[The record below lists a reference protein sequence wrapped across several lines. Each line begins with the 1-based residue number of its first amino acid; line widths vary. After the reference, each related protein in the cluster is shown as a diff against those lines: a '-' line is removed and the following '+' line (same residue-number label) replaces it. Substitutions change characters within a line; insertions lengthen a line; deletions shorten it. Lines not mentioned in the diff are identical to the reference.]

1 MNKNEKIKPSLLQA
15 LMPIVFMI
23 VALIVGYTI
32 FKIRIEP
39 IMVMSAFVAGIV
51 ALRLGY
57 TWEEMQKAIIEK
69 ISNALPATLILWS
82 VGFLIGSLMFAGTVP
97 MIIYYGVQMINPK
110 FLLVTAFLA
119 SAVLSI
125 VTGTSWGAA
134 GTIGVA
140 MMGIAGGLYGVQ
152 MINPKFLLVTAFLA
166 SAVLSIVTGT
176 SWGAAGTIG
185 VAMMGI
191 AGGLGVSLPATAGAV
206 VAGAFFGDKLS
217 PLSDTTNLAPM
228 AAGSDLYDH
237 IKHMLYT
244 TLPAAG
250 VSLVVYTIVGFT
262 SSGDMVTPELVNT
275 MMSQLDSMFNFN
287 IILLLP
293 IVLVI
298 LGSVKKW
305 PTIPTMLGTSILTVL
320 LGVIIQGFNIVDGF
334 KSLVDGFSITM
345 TGFNGEAIP
354 EVIKLIERG
363 GIVSVTSTTVLIFCA
378 MGFAGIVSVSGML
391 DVVLDLLLSKVKSTV
406 GIIIATIVSCFTVAF
421 VTGSSYLS
429 ILIPG
434 ELFKDVYPKKNLHPK
449 NLSRTLE
456 DSGTVIVPLIPW
468 SAAGAYMAAT
478 LGVSTLEYLPWAI
491 LNYTGIIFAI
501 IFAFTGFGISKI
513 DVKKDK
519 ELKEA

>member
-1 MNKNEKIKPSLLQA
+1 MKTIEKRKPSLLEA
-15 LMPIVFMI
+15 LTPILFMI
-23 VALIVGYTI
+23 VALTIGYT
-32 FKIRIEP
+32 FLKIKIEP
-39 IMVMSAFVAGIV
+39 LMVMSAFVAGII

-57 TWEEMQKAIIEK
+57 TWDEMQKAIVEK
-69 ISNALPATLILWS
+69 IASALPATLILWS

-110 FLLVTAFLA
+110 FLLVTSFI
-119 SAVLSI
+119 S
-125 VTGTSWGAA
+125 
-134 GTIGVA
+134 
-140 MMGIAGGLYGVQ
+140 
-152 MINPKFLLVTAFLA
+152 

-191 AGGLGVSLPATAGAV
+191 AGGLGVSLPATAGSV

-228 AAGSDLYDH
+228 AAGCDLYDH
-237 IKHMLYT
+237 IKHMMYT
-244 TLPAAG
+244 TIPAAI
-250 VSLVVYTIVGFT
+250 VSLTVYTIVGLK

-275 MMSQLDSMFNFN
+275 MMSQIESMFNFN

-305 PTIPTMLGTSILTVL
+305 PTIPTMLGTSILTII
-320 LGVIIQGFNIVDGF
+320 LGIVVQGFDIVDGF
-334 KSLVDGFSITM
+334 ASLVNGFSIPM
-345 TGFNGEAIP
+345 TGFSGEAIP

-406 GIIIATIVSCFTVAF
+406 GIIIATIASCFTVAF

-434 ELFKDVYPKKNLHPK
+434 ELFKDVYPKKKLHPK

-501 IFAFTGFGISKI
+501 IFAITGFGIVKI
-513 DVKKDK
+513 DDKKINDK
-519 ELKEA
+519 DVDLQEA